1 MTLRKHL
8 TTGMKHLALGAAL
21 SSFMVPSQ
29 AAMAAEEEGFTIGGA
44 LRYNIYS
51 KSWENNPDATQ
62 FTWDTWRL
70 NVDGTKGGVDL
81 SFEYRFYP
89 DYDAHFIHHG
99 YFGYQLDEDL
109 YGKLGVF
116 QKPFGITTYASHSWW
131 FQTPYYVGLE
141 DDYDMGIGFDYT
153 PTEDLE
159 LQLAYFRQAEPNG
172 SLDGDNDIA
181 SRYSYD
187 VVSTDDADLKELNTI
202 NARVA
207 YQLTPCWEIGASAQV
222 GQLYNGEIDDSE
234 TAYAFAGHLEGNMG
248 NWNIKTEF
256 VNYDYNAK
264 DDDGN
269 KLTAVPMGAYGGT
282 YDVAAEANMYVA
294 GVAYSVPVEFG
305 PVTNLQFY
313 VDYTYTQKLE
323 AGMNDTQQLVPGVL
337 VTAGPVYTYVDVAM
351 GKNHPW
357 LGGDD
362 LAAGE
367 EDDWETRFNV
377 NFGYYF

>member
-1 MTLRKHL
+1 
-8 TTGMKHLALGAAL
+8 MKHLALGAAL

-70 NVDGTKGGVDL
+70 NVDGTKGGIDL

-89 DYDAHFIHHG
+89 DSDAHFIHHG

-141 DDYDMGIGFDYT
+141 DDYDMGVGLDYT

-172 SLDGDNDIA
+172 SLDGENDIA

-187 VVSTDDADLKELNTI
+187 VVATEDADLKELNTI

-207 YQLTPCWEIGASAQV
+207 YQLTPCWEVGASAQV
-222 GQLYNGEIDDSE
+222 GQLYNSELDDSKQPMRLPATWKATWATGTSRPSLSTTTTTPRIT
-234 TAYAFAGHLEGNMG
+234 TA
-248 NWNIKTEF
+248 T
-256 VNYDYNAK
+256 
-264 DDDGN
+264 
-269 KLTAVPMGAYGGT
+269 
-282 YDVAAEANMYVA
+282 
-294 GVAYSVPVEFG
+294 S
-305 PVTNLQFY
+305 
-313 VDYTYTQKLE
+313 
-323 AGMNDTQQLVPGVL
+323 
-337 VTAGPVYTYVDVAM
+337 
-351 GKNHPW
+351 
-357 LGGDD
+357 
-362 LAAGE
+362 
-367 EDDWETRFNV
+367 
-377 NFGYYF
+377 